1 MGVHLVNEIEIEYVS
16 NNNLLYS
23 KYVLVADIGGT
34 NTTIGICGISENIPY
49 LMFFKRYN
57 SKKLNSII
65 HPIKEMLKFAKN
77 NHAIE
82 IKVSCFGC
90 AGVNIK
96 ENIINLTN
104 LNWKININEIKK
116 ETGLDI
122 VHIIN
127 DFQAIGYG
135 INYLIKYRP
144 ADILVIRPGI
154 NEKTLEKTKAII
166 GAGTG
171 LGKSILYFNNHNGI
185 YESLPSEGGHSDFP
199 IKDIFEF
206 ELINYIKEKKNLQGP
221 LRYEDILS
229 GQGIESIYS
238 FLKNTGNYGKT
249 KYDEI
254 IERSMD
260 KPPAI
265 SKYRNIDLKCRETFR
280 LFGMFYGRCAK
291 NFALDSL
298 ALGGV
303 YIAGG
308 IAMKNK
314 GLIESKEFSDEFI
327 YCQTQKAVLKS
338 IPVYLILDYN
348 VSLYGAAFY
357 SIVNSL

>member
-1 MGVHLVNEIEIEYVS
+1 MVNEKGIEYI
-16 NNNLLYS
+16 S
-23 KYVLVADIGGT
+23 KNDLFYNKHVLVADIGGT
-34 NTTIGICGISENIPY
+34 NATIGICGISENIPY
-49 LMFFKRYN
+49 LLFYKRYN
-57 SKKLNSII
+57 SKKINSII
-65 HPIKEMLKFAKN
+65 SPMKEILKFGKE
-77 NHAIE
+77 NHDIE
-82 IKVSCFGC
+82 INVSCFGC
-90 AGVNIK
+90 AGVNFK

-104 LNWKININEIKK
+104 LNWKIDINEIKK
-116 ETGLDI
+116 ETGLGI

-135 INYLIKYRP
+135 INYLTKYRP
-144 ADILVIRPGI
+144 EDILIIKPGV
-154 NEKTLEKTKAII
+154 NEKNIEKTKAII

-171 LGKSILYFNNHNGI
+171 LGKSILYFNSHKCI

-206 ELINYIKEKKNLQGP
+206 ELINYVKEKKNLEVP
-221 LRYEDILS
+221 VRYEDILS

-238 FLKNTGNYGKT
+238 FLKNTRNYEKT

-254 IERSMD
+254 IEKSNDRPS
-260 KPPAI
+260 AI
-265 SKYRNIDLKCRETFR
+265 SKYKNIDPKCRETFR
-280 LFGMFYGRCAK
+280 LFSKFYGRCAK

-298 ALGGV
+298 SLGGV

-314 GLIESKEFSDEFI
+314 DILENKEFLDEFI
-327 YCQTQKAVLKS
+327 DCQTQKEVLNS
-338 IPVYLILDYN
+338 IPVYLIRDYN

-357 SIVNSL
+357 SVVNSK

>member
-1 MGVHLVNEIEIEYVS
+1 MGVHLVNEIEIEYIS
-16 NNNLLYS
+16 NNNRLYS

-49 LMFFKRYN
+49 LLFYRRYN
-57 SKKLNSII
+57 SKKINSIVP
-65 HPIKEMLKFAKN
+65 PIKEMLKFSKN
-77 NHAIE
+77 NYAID
-82 IKVSCFGC
+82 IKDSCFGC
-90 AGVNIK
+90 AGVYIK

-104 LNWKININEIKK
+104 LNWKIDINQINK
-116 ETGLDI
+116 ETDLDV

-135 INYLIKYRP
+135 INYLTKYRP
-144 ADILVIRPGI
+144 ADILVIKPGVSK
-154 NEKTLEKTKAII
+154 KTIEKTKAII

-171 LGKSILYFNNHNGI
+171 LGKSILYFNNHNEI

-206 ELINYIKEKKNLQGP
+206 ELISYIKEKKNLQGP
-221 LRYEDILS
+221 VRYEDILS
-229 GQGIESIYS
+229 GQGIERIYS
-238 FLKNTGNYGKT
+238 FLKNTRNYEKT

-254 IERSMD
+254 IEKSEDR
-260 KPPAI
+260 PPTI
-265 SKYRNIDLKCRETFR
+265 SKYKDIDPKCKETFR
-280 LFGMFYGRCAK
+280 LFSMFYGRCAK

-308 IAMKNK
+308 IAMKNEDI
-314 GLIESKEFSDEFI
+314 IESKEFLEEFI
-327 YCQTQKAVLKS
+327 DCQTQKEVLNS
-338 IPVYLILDYN
+338 IPVYLICDYN

-357 SIVNSL
+357 SVVNSK